1 MKNNNIFD
9 QFSQSSA
16 IARIVIAAVVMIWTV
31 VFIMLVAGTILV
43 MERPSEALQPTT
55 VGVTPTITLSPTTA
69 SAGSSVTVSGENWN
83 VGSQVL
89 IYLTGPDAPSY
100 ALGSAPVDAAGR
112 FTTDFIFPSDS
123 RWPGQETV
131 QVLAQ
136 TADGSASAQA
146 FLAIANTPEQFEV
159 TLTSTPEQ
167 PEAAPTSTSTPAEA
181 ATAPP
186 TPVVQAP
193 TPTAQPALALLTA
206 STNLNVRSGPGT
218 NYQAIGVLQ
227 SGQSA
232 EVTGLSF
239 DRTWW
244 QIKFPGALDGHGW
257 VAAQY
262 VAAQNVGNVPLVQ
275 AANVPPAPTLTPTA
289 TPLPAPTATPLVIR
303 DWRGEY
309 YNNTSLSGAPVLVR
323 NDVNVNFNW
332 GQGSPG
338 ANVPADNFS
347 ARWTRGQHFDGGT
360 YRFHIFMDD
369 GVRLWVDDRLII
381 DAWYDGAAREVTGDY
396 GLGSGMH
403 NLRVEYYERSSNAGI
418 YLWWEKVANQDDNND
433 DDKDYSDWKGEY
445 YSDRDLDDRE
455 FTRNDDEIDFD
466 WGNDAP
472 GDLPEDNFSV
482 RWSRWLD
489 FADGRYRFQA
499 RADDGIRVYL
509 DGQRIIDEWHS
520 SNGDQLYTVDGDL
533 VGRHWLVV
541 EYYEGTGDAR
551 VKFEWQR
558 IGDRATATPTPTQTA
573 TPTVTPNPEQVA
585 LNASIAHL
593 VVLTRLPAS
602 EIQVSSIQAVN
613 WPNTQLGC
621 PADDVSGA
629 EVITP
634 GYLIIL
640 MARGQQYEYH
650 TDLNGRI
657 VLCQSPLT
665 PTPTSTATLTS
676 TATVTPTNTA
686 TATPTEEPTATSTEE
701 PTATPTST
709 ATATPTEEPTAT
721 PTSTATATPTEE
733 STATPEPPTPTPEPP
748 TPTPKPPTATPEP
761 PTATPEP
768 PTATPEPPT
777 ATPEPPT
784 ATPELPTATLTTT
797 LTLTPTQS
805 LTTTP

>member
-16 IARIVIAAVVMIWTV
+16 ITKVVIAAVVVIWTV
-31 VFIMLVAGTILV
+31 VFIILVAGTILV
-43 MERPSEALQPTT
+43 MERPSEALQPTA
-55 VGVTPTITLSPTTA
+55 VGVTPTIMLSPATA
-69 SAGSSVTVSGENWN
+69 SAGSSVTVSGENWSA
-83 VGSQVL
+83 GSQVL

-100 ALGSAPVDAAGR
+100 AIGSAPVDAAGR
-112 FTTDFIFPSDS
+112 FTTDFIFPSDP

-136 TADGSASAQA
+136 TEDGSASAQA

-167 PEAAPTSTSTPAEA
+167 PEATPTPPSTPAEA
-181 ATAPP
+181 ATATP
-186 TPVVQAP
+186 TTVVQAP
-193 TPTAQPALALLTA
+193 TATAQPALALLTA

-218 NYQAIGVLQ
+218 NYQAVGVLQ
-227 SGQSA
+227 SGQTA

-239 DRTWW
+239 DRRWW
-244 QIKFPGALDGHGW
+244 QIKFSGVLDGHGW
-257 VAAQY
+257 VSAQY

-338 ANVPADNFS
+338 ANVSADNFS
-347 ARWTRGQHFDGGT
+347 ARWTRGQYFDGGT

-369 GVRLWVDDRLII
+369 GVRLWVDDRLVV
-381 DAWYDGAAREVTGDY
+381 DAWYDSAAREVTGEY

-403 NLRVEYYERSSNAGI
+403 NLRVEYYERSSDAGI
-418 YLWWEKVANQDDNND
+418 YLWWEKVANRDDNND
-433 DDKDYSDWKGEY
+433 DDKDYPDWKGEY

-466 WGNDAP
+466 WENDAP
-472 GDLPEDNFSV
+472 GDLSEDNFSV

-520 SNGDQLYTVDGDL
+520 SNGDQLYTVEGNL

-541 EYYEGTGDAR
+541 EYYEGEGDAR

-558 IGDRATATPTPTQTA
+558 IGDRVTATPTPTQTP
-573 TPTVTPNPEQVA
+573 TPTITPNPEQVA

-593 VVLTRLPAS
+593 AALTRLPAS
-602 EIQVSSIQAVN
+602 EIQVSSIQPMD

-634 GYLIIL
+634 GYLITL
-640 MARGQQYEYH
+640 VARGQQYEYH
-650 TDLNGRI
+650 TNLNGRI

-676 TATVTPTNTA
+676 TATVTPT
-686 TATPTEEPTATSTEE
+686 
-701 PTATPTST
+701 ST
-709 ATATPTEEPTAT
+709 ATATPTEE
-721 PTSTATATPTEE
+721 
-733 STATPEPPTPTPEPP
+733 
-748 TPTPKPPTATPEP
+748 PTATPEP

-777 ATPEPPT
+777 PTPEPPTATPEPPT
-784 ATPELPTATLTTT
+784 ATPELPTATLEPPTATPELPTATPEPPTATSEPPTATLTTT
-797 LTLTPTQS
+797 LTLTPTQP
-805 LTTTP
+805 LTTTPTLVANIFGFKF